1 MFKQN
6 ALATIA
12 VFVTWTIIDILV
24 HGNLLV
30 ETYLSTPHLWR
41 PEAEMNSLLMFA
53 VTAVY
58 GFCFVALYQYF
69 VQPKSMSKGIKF
81 GAIFGIAVGVVAG
94 FGSYVYMPI
103 SLHLAESWFA
113 ISLIKLTAAGAIVG
127 SLVKGPGE

>member
-58 GFCFVALYQYF
+58 GFFLWRYISTSYSPNLCR
-69 VQPKSMSKGIKF
+69 KGLSSVRF
-81 GAIFGIAVGVVAG
+81 
-94 FGSYVYMPI
+94 
-103 SLHLAESWFA
+103 
-113 ISLIKLTAAGAIVG
+113 
-127 SLVKGPGE
+127 LVLQ